1 MSDREDRKLRE
12 VAVGRY
18 GYRHEA
24 EFAAG
29 FLEDA
34 GIPYR
39 LQMNDPSMGM
49 PLAASAILW
58 VHAMDAE
65 RATDI
70 LDTGGEVL
78 DEGASSSEGDA
89 GSERGARSEADQD
102 DEQPGGDHGSP
113 SDEQPGGVSRGDAGP
128 GGYYEPEGHDEPE
141 GNEDLGER
149 GALRRSTA
157 HVPRAPAPARQALG
171 TRPRLLALAAGVA
184 LLSIAVLGVLPG
196 TLLAAS
202 AGVVGAGLSLVAL
215 LGRAPDPVRRA
226 LTTLSGD
233 LT

>member
-29 FLEDA
+29 FLDDA

-49 PLAASAILW
+49 PLAASAVLW

-70 LDTGGEVL
+70 LDTGG
-78 DEGASSSEGDA
+78 DEHPEGYSEPERDEADRDEADGDEA
-89 GSERGARSEADQD
+89 ERDEPRRDEPAADEDAEERGVLQ
-102 DEQPGGDHGSP
+102 
-113 SDEQPGGVSRGDAGP
+113 
-128 GGYYEPEGHDEPE
+128 
-141 GNEDLGER
+141 
-149 GALRRSTA
+149 RSTA
-157 HVPRAPAPARQALG
+157 RAPLGSAAARRALG
-171 TRPRLLALAAGVA
+171 ARPRLLALAAGVA
-184 LLSIAVLGVLPG
+184 LVSMAVLGALPG

-202 AGVVGAGLSLVAL
+202 AGVIGAGLSLVAL

-226 LTTLSGD
+226 LAMLSGD